1 MIGRLTGRLVER
13 DGTTGIIDVRGVG
26 YEVFAAQ
33 NALEGWIRA
42 DDEVTV
48 YVSTQVREDAIALY
62 AFPSLSDR
70 EAFSKLI
77 SVSGIGPKLALAALD
92 ALDIDQLAAAIE
104 ADDVREL
111 SRIPGVG
118 KKTAQRMALELK
130 GKIPTRFAPATGK
143 APKAAVSAAPD
154 TLIAALDRLGYK
166 KTEIERVRTHLVA
179 EGTPEDAPIATRLRA
194 ALKFLYGNAS

>member
-1 MIGRLTGRLVER
+1 VIGRLTGRLVER
-13 DGTTGIIDVRGVG
+13 DGTTGIIDVRDVG

-42 DDEVTV
+42 GDDVTV

-70 EAFSKLI
+70 EAFLKLI

-104 ADDVREL
+104 GDDVREL
-111 SRIPGVG
+111 SPASHRRA
-118 KKTAQRMALELK
+118 AQRPAPSPQPR
-130 GKIPTRFAPATGK
+130 PTR
-143 APKAAVSAAPD
+143 
-154 TLIAALDRLGYK
+154 
-166 KTEIERVRTHLVA
+166 
-179 EGTPEDAPIATRLRA
+179 
-194 ALKFLYGNAS
+194 